1 MDDSI
6 LKKLCIFLL
15 GMNKGDLRVEPRM
28 GVNMYL
34 WTKLQ
39 NKNKNKTNKLLK
51 QKSGDTLINRC
62 KKPHKIGKKKGI

>member
-1 MDDSI
+1 M
-6 LKKLCIFLL
+6 FLL

-39 NKNKNKTNKLLK
+39 KKT
-51 QKSGDTLINRC
+51 Q
-62 KKPHKIGKKKGI
+62 KKKQINF

>member
-1 MDDSI
+1 M
-6 LKKLCIFLL
+6 FLL

-39 NKNKNKTNKLLK
+39 KKT
-51 QKSGDTLINRC
+51 
-62 KKPHKIGKKKGI
+62 KKKKQINF